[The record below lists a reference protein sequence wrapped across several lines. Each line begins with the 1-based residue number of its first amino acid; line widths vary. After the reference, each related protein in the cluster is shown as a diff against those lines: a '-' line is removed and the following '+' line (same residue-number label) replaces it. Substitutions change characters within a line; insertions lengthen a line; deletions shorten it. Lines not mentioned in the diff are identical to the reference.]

1 MVNNVTRW
9 RTILLATSM
18 FIGPLSILAG
28 HLLTVPADEQP
39 TQWVHDISAAT
50 GTYVL
55 AQTLIA
61 VGALLLIVNCVGFV
75 RLAAIRGGTLVTI
88 GSVLAGTAALG
99 LGVGNG
105 MFGIVMGA
113 LLPAHPSIAVQ
124 VATLAGSAPAA
135 NLPWLLAPALPA
147 GLVLIAVGLTQ
158 ARTAPL
164 WLPIMLGLGGL
175 LFLVSGSGGLVTMLL
190 LLPLATGI
198 AGLGVVLLR
207 GTRVPAGQA
216 AAVRTDAASPARDT
230 LWARIPAHEKK
241 SRERA
246 S

>member
-9 RTILLATSM
+9 RTILLAGSM
-18 FIGPLSILAG
+18 FIAPLFLLAG

-50 GTYVL
+50 GMYVF

-61 VGALLLIVNCVGFV
+61 IGALLLIVNCVGFM
-75 RLAAIRGGTLVTI
+75 RLTPTRGGTLVTI
-88 GSVLAGTAALG
+88 GCVLVGTAALG

-105 MFGIVMGA
+105 MFGIVMGT
-113 LLPAHPSIAVQ
+113 LLPAHPSVAVQ

-147 GLVLIAVGLTQ
+147 GLVLIAVGLIQ

-164 WLPIMLGLGGL
+164 WLPIILGLGGL
-175 LFLVSGSGGLVTMLL
+175 LFFVSGSGGLVTMLI
-190 LLPLATGI
+190 LLPLAAGI
-198 AGLGVVLLR
+198 AGLGIVVLR
-207 GTRVPAGQA
+207 GARALESQEEAGATQ
-216 AAVRTDAASPARDT
+216 TDASPSARQ
-230 LWARIPAHEKK
+230 PG
-241 SRERA
+241 
-246 S
+246 